1 MFFNL
6 FRQSLTPEIVSSV
19 FGRFSADAA
28 KKRICKKKYE
38 PRFFSRF
45 VLFACGGGNEIRT
58 RGLRVANAAL
68 YQLSHTPDV
77 LALFFDNAK
86 IISYFFIK
94 CKRIKGGY

>member
-19 FGRFSADAA
+19 FGRFADAE
-28 KKRICKKKYE
+28 KKRICKKNTN
-38 PRFFSRF
+38 PDFFSRF